1 MRIKRFR
8 DWGIFAKVMSL
19 FVGFLALVFGG
30 MLFYYLPLFE
40 RTLMGEKQ
48 QALSDHV
55 DVAWSVVA
63 HYGTLESQGKLT
75 LEEAQQRAIDDVRN
89 MRYQGDQYF
98 WINDLRP
105 FMVMHP
111 IKPELDG
118 TDISG
123 SADPNGKHLFVEMA
137 KVAKAEG
144 KGFVDY
150 MWPKPGHDAPQPKI
164 SFVRLYEPWGWVVG
178 SGIYVDDV
186 AAQTQKLRWTILIPF
201 IGCSLLVMVLVF
213 YIIRGIVGRLHR
225 AVELAG
231 EIRLGDLSKRLD
243 FDQQNEVGKLGEA
256 LNAMAEGLEDKA
268 RLAERIAAGDLTS
281 DVRVA
286 SDRDT
291 LGQALQRMSGELN
304 KLISQVREATAQ
316 MDEGA
321 NQVSESSQSLSEGA
335 TEQAAA
341 IQQITSAMNEI
352 GSQTRSSAEKAA
364 KASSLADGA
373 RKSAEQGGDE
383 MRRMVEAMDQI
394 NESSQAISKIIK
406 VIDEIAFQT
415 NLLALNAA
423 VEAARA
429 GSHGKGFAVVAEEVR
444 NLASRSAKAAR
455 ETAQLIEGSV
465 NRTAHGDSIVRET
478 ADSLSAIVEQAA
490 SVAALVA
497 DISDASDRQAQGVQ
511 QVSDGLNQIDAV
523 TQRNTANA
531 EETASAA
538 EELSAQSTELR
549 GLMHRFKVRREGMG
563 GRPDSDEEKPVR
575 MEVRRE
581 RPRSLPGSG
590 VRTEKGAR
598 QSRPAEQGAWD
609 GKAQEPGEIISLDDD
624 EYGRY

>member
-1 MRIKRFR
+1 M
-8 DWGIFAKVMSL
+8 
-19 FVGFLALVFGG
+19 LVFTG

-40 RTLMGEKQ
+40 RTLRGEKE
-48 QALSDHV
+48 QAVRSNV
-55 DVAWSVVA
+55 EVAWSVVS
-63 HYGTLESQGKLT
+63 HYGALESQGKLT
-75 LEEAQQRAIDDVRN
+75 REEAQRQAKADVGDL
-89 MRYQGDQYF
+89 RYQGEQYF

-105 FMVMHP
+105 YMIMHP
-111 IKPELDG
+111 FKPELDG

-123 SADPNGKHLFVEMA
+123 NADPTGKHLFLEM
-137 KVAKAEG
+137 VRVIKANG
-144 KGFVDY
+144 MGFVDY
-150 MWPKPGHDAPQPKI
+150 MWPKPGHDEPQPKI
-164 SFVRLYEPWGWVVG
+164 SYVQLYEPWGWIVG

-186 AAQTQKLRWTILIPF
+186 TAQTSKLRWGILVPF
-201 IGCSLLVMVLVF
+201 IIGSLIVLILAFV
-213 YIIRGIVGRLHR
+213 IIRGIVGRLHR

-243 FDQQNEVGKLGEA
+243 FEQHNEIGKLGEA

-291 LGQALQRMSGELN
+291 LGQSLQRMSHELN
-304 KLISQVREATAQ
+304 KLIGQVREATAQ

-335 TEQAAA
+335 TEQASA
-341 IQQITSAMNEI
+341 IQQITSAMSEI
-352 GSQTRSSAEKAA
+352 GSETRSSAEKASRA
-364 KASSLADGA
+364 NELAEGA
-373 RKSAEQGGDE
+373 RRAAEQGGEE
-383 MRRMVEAMDQI
+383 MERMVEAMGEI
-394 NESSQAISKIIK
+394 NESSKAISKIIK

-429 GSHGKGFAVVAEEVR
+429 GRHGKGFAVVAEEVR

-465 NRTAHGDSIVRET
+465 ARSAHGDSMVRET
-478 ADSLSAIVEQAA
+478 AGSLSAIVEQAA
-490 SVAALVA
+490 NVAALVA
-497 DISDASDRQAQGVQ
+497 DISEASNKQAQGVQ
-511 QVSDGLNQIDAV
+511 QVSEGLNQIDAV
-523 TQRNTANA
+523 TQRNTASA

-538 EELSAQSTELR
+538 EELSAQSAELR
-549 GLMHRFKVRREGMG
+549 GLMRHFTVKRESG
-563 GRPDSDEEKPVR
+563 GRIKVPEPKQPEPRR

-581 RPRSLPGSG
+581 PPKSLPEVRSSGGGKPAALDRG
-590 VRTEKGAR
+590 VRLDTRPNA
-598 QSRPAEQGAWD
+598 RPAEQGAWD
-609 GKAQEPGEIISLDDD
+609 EKTEDPASIIALDDK
-624 EYGRY
+624 EFGRY

>member
-1 MRIKRFR
+1 
-8 DWGIFAKVMSL
+8 
-19 FVGFLALVFGG
+19 
-30 MLFYYLPLFE
+30 
-40 RTLMGEKQ
+40 
-48 QALSDHV
+48 
-55 DVAWSVVA
+55 
-63 HYGTLESQGKLT
+63 
-75 LEEAQQRAIDDVRN
+75 
-89 MRYQGDQYF
+89 
-98 WINDLRP
+98 
-105 FMVMHP
+105 
-111 IKPELDG
+111 
-118 TDISG
+118 
-123 SADPNGKHLFVEMA
+123 
-137 KVAKAEG
+137 
-144 KGFVDY
+144 
-150 MWPKPGHDAPQPKI
+150 
-164 SFVRLYEPWGWVVG
+164 
-178 SGIYVDDV
+178 
-186 AAQTQKLRWTILIPF
+186 
-201 IGCSLLVMVLVF
+201 
-213 YIIRGIVGRLHR
+213 
-225 AVELAG
+225 
-231 EIRLGDLSKRLD
+231 
-243 FDQQNEVGKLGEA
+243 
-256 LNAMAEGLEDKA
+256 
-268 RLAERIAAGDLTS
+268 
-281 DVRVA
+281 VA

-465 NRTAHGDSIVRET
+465 NRTAHGDGIVRET

-531 EETASAA
+531 EETGAARADAPLQGQARGHGRQAGTRRREARAHGSAA
-538 EELSAQSTELR
+538 GASPEPA
-549 GLMHRFKVRREGMG
+549 GVRRARGKG
-563 GRPDSDEEKPVR
+563 F
-575 MEVRRE
+575 
-581 RPRSLPGSG
+581 PRFPARGAGSLGQQGPGSG
-590 VRTEKGAR
+590 RDHLSG
-598 QSRPAEQGAWD
+598 
-609 GKAQEPGEIISLDDD
+609 
-624 EYGRY
+624 